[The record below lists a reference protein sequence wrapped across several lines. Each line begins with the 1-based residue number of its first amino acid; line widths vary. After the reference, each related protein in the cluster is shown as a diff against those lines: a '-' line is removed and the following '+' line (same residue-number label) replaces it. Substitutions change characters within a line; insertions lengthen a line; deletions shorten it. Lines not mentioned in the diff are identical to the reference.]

1 MAGVHATP
9 EELDK
14 FTGTLESYLDII
26 ESETDRLK
34 AAFGELGDSWQDQQR
49 QSFEERF
56 QQLTNALSGFKQDAE
71 EQIPYLRQIAED
83 LRTYLSR

>member
-9 EELDK
+9 EELDR
-14 FTGTLESYLDII
+14 FTGTLESYLNTVD
-26 ESETDRLK
+26 SETDRLR

-49 QSFEERF
+49 QSFEEKFR
-56 QQLTNALSGFKQDAE
+56 QLIDALSNFKQDAE

>member
-1 MAGVHATP
+1 MAGGHATP
-9 EELDK
+9 EELDR
-14 FTGTLESYLDII
+14 FTGTLESYLNTV

-49 QSFEERF
+49 QSFEEKF
-56 QQLTNALSGFKQDAE
+56 QQLISALSSFKQDAE

>member
-1 MAGVHATP
+1 MAGVYATP
-9 EELDK
+9 EELDR
-14 FTGTLESYLDII
+14 FTGTLESYLNTI

-49 QSFEERF
+49 QSFEEKF
-56 QQLTNALSGFKQDAE
+56 QQLINALSNFKQDAE

>member
-26 ESETDRLK
+26 ESETERLK

-49 QSFEERF
+49 QSFEEKF

>member
-49 QSFEERF
+49 R
-56 QQLTNALSGFKQDAE
+56 AAWLS
-71 EQIPYLRQIAED
+71 
-83 LRTYLSR
+83 

>member
-9 EELDK
+9 EELDR
-14 FTGTLESYLDII
+14 FTGTLEGYLNTV

-49 QSFEERF
+49 QSFEENF
-56 QQLTNALSGFKQDAE
+56 QQLINALSSFKQDAE
-71 EQIPYLRQIAED
+71 NQIPYLRQIAED

>member
-49 QSFEERF
+49 QSFEEKF

>member
-14 FTGTLESYLDII
+14 FTGTPESYPDII
-26 ESETDRLK
+26 ESEPDRLK

-49 QSFEERF
+49 QSFEEKF

>member
-34 AAFGELGDSWQDQQR
+34 AAFGELGDSWQDQQK
-49 QSFEERF
+49 SRF
-56 QQLTNALSGFKQDAE
+56 LICGK
-71 EQIPYLRQIAED
+71 LRRIYAP
-83 LRTYLSR
+83 T

>member
-49 QSFEERF
+49 HSFEEKF

>member
-1 MAGVHATP
+1 MAGEHATP
-9 EELDK
+9 GELDR
-14 FTGTLESYLDII
+14 FTGTSESYLNTV

-49 QSFEERF
+49 QSFEEKF
-56 QQLTNALSGFKQDAE
+56 QQLISALSSFKQDAE

>member
-1 MAGVHATP
+1 MGGVHATP
-9 EELDK
+9 EELDR
-14 FTGTLESYLDII
+14 FTGALESYLNTV

-34 AAFGELGDSWQDQQR
+34 AVFGELGDSWQDQQR
-49 QSFEERF
+49 QSFEEKF
-56 QQLTNALSGFKQDAE
+56 QQLINALSSFKRDAE